1 MEVFHHKALFKKEFE
16 MHLHLS
22 ELFAESYTFLDTI
35 SEQVELGVVLE
46 RLEPFV
52 DC

>member
-22 ELFAESYTFLDTI
+22 ELFAESYIFLDTI
-35 SEQVELGVVLE
+35 SEQVELGAVL
-46 RLEPFV
+46 LVNPP
-52 DC
+52 